1 MLFDKCMRQITDHNT
16 DTKVNVQV
24 LPKHPILSAKCLY
37 ANFTKNIL
45 LPQKL
50 CDNNRKHFTPI

>member
-1 MLFDKCMRQITDHNT
+1 MRQITDHNT